1 MINFIGGFFL
11 CDPEIIIDNVIVMNL
26 AILLHAAT
34 PGFSV
39 KISVNITDLIQ
50 NDLVIIFDYQ
60 SLLLIIINYH

>member
-11 CDPEIIIDNVIVMNL
+11 CDPEIIIDNVIVMDL

-39 KISVNITDLIQ
+39 KISVNITDLSPKRCSYK
-50 NDLVIIFDYQ
+50 LLL
-60 SLLLIIINYH
+60 SEKLLIIINYH

>member
-11 CDPEIIIDNVIVMNL
+11 CDPEIIIDNVIVMDL

-39 KISVNITDLIQ
+39 KISVNNTDLICFG
-50 NDLVIIFDYQ
+50 V
-60 SLLLIIINYH
+60 LIY